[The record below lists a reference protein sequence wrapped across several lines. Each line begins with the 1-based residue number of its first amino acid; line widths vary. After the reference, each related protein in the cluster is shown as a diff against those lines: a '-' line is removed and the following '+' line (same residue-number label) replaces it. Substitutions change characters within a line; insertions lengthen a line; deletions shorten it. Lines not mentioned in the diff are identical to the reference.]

1 MELSIA
7 SLASNLLAPTI
18 LFFIL
23 GLIAAIARSD
33 LSIPEGAAK
42 VMSVYLLLA
51 IGFKGGASVAQS
63 GVDGQ
68 LLASLLAG
76 TVLSFVLPF
85 VAFALLRM
93 MTRLDCLNAAAVAG
107 HYGSISIVT
116 FVTAVSLLEARAIPS
131 EGYLVAVAAVMEV
144 PAIMSALWI
153 AARSGGVAAIDSS
166 LMRHILGNGSIV
178 LLIGAFAI
186 GAITGEQGLQ
196 DLHPFIVVP
205 FTGVLALF
213 LLDMGLSA
221 GKSLMENRKDISV
234 GLLAFGCIMPVIGSL
249 LGLIAAL
256 LVGLSVGGTFLLM
269 VLSAS
274 ASYIAVPAA
283 MRLALPQAKSGIY
296 LSLALGVTFPFNLT
310 LGMPLYYL
318 MASLAAG

>member
-7 SLASNLLAPTI
+7 ALASNLLAPTI
-18 LFFIL
+18 LFFVL
-23 GLIAAIARSD
+23 GLVAAVARSD
-33 LSIPEGAAK
+33 LSIPDGAAK
-42 VMSVYLLLA
+42 IMSIYLLLA
-51 IGFKGGASVAQS
+51 IGFKGGAAVAKS
-63 GVDGQ
+63 GVDTQ
-68 LLASLLAG
+68 LITSLGAG
-76 TVLSFVLPF
+76 VILSFILPF
-85 VAFALLRM
+85 VAYGLLRV
-93 MTRLDCLNAAAVAG
+93 MTRLDGLNAAAVAG

-116 FVTAVSLLEARAIPS
+116 FVTAVSLLEARDIAS

-153 AARSGGVAAIDSS
+153 AARKGGATTVDCG
-166 LMRHILGNGSIV
+166 LLRHILGNGSIV
-178 LLIGAFAI
+178 LLVGSFSIGV
-186 GAITGEQGLQ
+186 ITGESGLN

-205 FTGVLALF
+205 FTGVLAVF

-221 GKSLMENRKDISV
+221 GRSLLENRKDISGGV
-234 GLLAFGCIMPVIGSL
+234 LAFGCIMPVIGSL
-249 LGLIAAL
+249 FGLGLAK

-296 LSLALGVTFPFNLT
+296 LTLALGVTFPFNLT
-310 LGMPLYYL
+310 LGMPLYFI
-318 MASLAAG
+318 LANWL